1 MSEKI
6 KIYVVEDEAITMATI
21 RSYLLQVGYE
31 VCGMADEAV
40 TAWEEIQSISVDL
53 AVLDIN
59 LIGEKDGIWLAQ
71 KIHELGT
78 IPFIFLTAY
87 GDRKTVESA
96 LTFKP
101 DGYLIKP
108 FEEMDLY
115 TAIKIALEAFSN
127 RATSLPSVESDNMM
141 VNDSLFIKDEHILVK
156 LTVDEIQF
164 VKSDGNYLELH
175 LSGKMQLIRS
185 KLTDFAQRLPGN
197 FIQVHQRY
205 LVNLSKV
212 EVIGN
217 GYLTVVGKEIPISKT
232 FKDNLFRSIKTI

>member
-6 KIYVVEDEAITMATI
+6 NIYIVEDEAITVATI
-21 RSYLLQVGYE
+21 KSYLHQVGYE
-31 VCGMADEAV
+31 VCGVADEA
-40 TAWEEIQSISVDL
+40 TAAWKDIQSMEVDL
-53 AVLDIN
+53 AILDIN

-78 IPFIFLTAY
+78 IPFVFLTAY

-108 FEEMDLY
+108 FEEMELY
-115 TAIKIALEAFSN
+115 TAIKIALEAFAN
-127 RATSLPSVESDNMM
+127 RSTSPPPAETDNMM
-141 VNDSLFIKDEHILVK
+141 VNESLFIKDEHILVK

-175 LSGKMQLIRS
+175 LSGKRHLIRS
-185 KLTDFAQRLPGN
+185 KLVDFAQRLPAN

>member
-6 KIYVVEDEAITMATI
+6 KIYVVEDEAITAATI
-21 RSYLLQVGYE
+21 KSYLHQVGYE
-31 VCGMADEAV
+31 VCGMADEA
-40 TAWEEIQSISVDL
+40 TIAWKEIQSVKVDL
-53 AVLDIN
+53 AILDIN

-127 RATSLPSVESDNMM
+127 RATRPSAETDNVM

-156 LTVDEIQF
+156 LTIDDIQF

-175 LSGKMQLIRS
+175 LTSKKHLIRS
-185 KLTDFAQRLPGN
+185 KLTDFAERLPGN

-212 EVIGN
+212 EMIGN
-217 GYLTVVGKEIPISKT
+217 GYLTVAGKEVPISKS
-232 FKDNLFRSIKTI
+232 FKDNLFGSIKTI